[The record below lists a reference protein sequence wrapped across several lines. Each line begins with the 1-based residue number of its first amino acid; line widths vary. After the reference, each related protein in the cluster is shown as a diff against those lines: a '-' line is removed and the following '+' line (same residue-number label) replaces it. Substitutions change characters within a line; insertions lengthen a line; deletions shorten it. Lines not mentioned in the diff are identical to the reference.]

1 MLVNDTNTRTR
12 DQRSQED
19 HSTWS
24 PALGN
29 QREIHPTRGVC
40 DTNNVR
46 WLVARTFERLR
57 ESIGMPRRAFVS
69 PVQVERRRE
78 NVISSLFEFMRE

>member
-1 MLVNDTNTRTR
+1 
-12 DQRSQED
+12 
-19 HSTWS
+19 
-24 PALGN
+24 
-29 QREIHPTRGVC
+29 VC

-46 WLVARTFERLR
+46 WRVARTLERLN
-57 ESIGMPRRAFVS
+57 EGIGMPRRAFVS

>member
-1 MLVNDTNTRTR
+1 M
-12 DQRSQED
+12 
-19 HSTWS
+19 
-24 PALGN
+24 
-29 QREIHPTRGVC
+29 C

-46 WLVARTFERLR
+46 WLLFRTFERLR

-69 PVQVERRRE
+69 PVQVERKRE